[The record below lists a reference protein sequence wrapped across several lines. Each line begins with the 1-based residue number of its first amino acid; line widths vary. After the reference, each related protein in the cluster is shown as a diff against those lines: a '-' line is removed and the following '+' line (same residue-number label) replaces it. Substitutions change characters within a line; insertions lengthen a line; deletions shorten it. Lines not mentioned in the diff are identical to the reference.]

1 MSVVSR
7 AYGQRT
13 PQWKTLAAVALL
25 STGLLAGCAT
35 PPADPQARAD
45 FDAVN
50 DPLEP
55 VNRALF
61 EFHQVLDHFLLKP
74 AAFVYQT
81 LIPEPARTGIRN
93 ALVNLKTPIILA
105 NDLLQGETGR
115 AGDTLQRFAI
125 NSTVGVLGLYDAA
138 DKWFGIPPHTE
149 DFGQTLATWGTGE
162 GAYLFIPVLGP
173 SNPRD
178 LTGFVVDSVADPL
191 NWYLRNTDRDG
202 WIIARTVTTGVD
214 ARSQLLETL
223 DNLEKTSLDYYVTL
237 RTIYRQRRADE
248 IANRQSKQP
257 NVSPTSLSRAAD
269 AGSEI
274 ETLPAAKQ

>member
-1 MSVVSR
+1 MSVISR
-7 AYGQRT
+7 EAGLRT
-13 PQWKTLAAVALL
+13 SQWKTLAAVALL
-25 STGLLAGCAT
+25 SAGLLAGCAT

-45 FDAVN
+45 FEAVN

-55 VNRALF
+55 VNRAMF
-61 EFHQVLDHFLLKP
+61 EFHQGIDGLLLKP
-74 AAFVYQT
+74 LAFTYRT

-149 DFGQTLATWGTGE
+149 DFGQTLAVWGTGE
-162 GAYLFIPVLGP
+162 GPYLFIPILGP

-178 LTGFVVDSVADPL
+178 LTGLAVDTFADPL
-191 NWYLRNTDRDG
+191 NWYLRNTDRDE
-202 WIIARTVTTGVD
+202 WIYARAIVAGLD
-214 ARSQLLETL
+214 ARAELLETL

-237 RTIYRQRRADE
+237 RTVYRQRRADE
-248 IANRQSKQP
+248 IANRASKSP
-257 NVSPTSLSRAAD
+257 SVSPTSISRAAD

-274 ETLPAAKQ
+274 ETLPVKQQ

>member
-1 MSVVSR
+1 MSVVPR
-7 AYGQRT
+7 EFGQRM

-61 EFHQVLDHFLLKP
+61 EFHQVLDHFVLKP
-74 AAFVYQT
+74 VAFAYSM
-81 LIPEPARTGIRN
+81 LIPQPMQTGIRS
-93 ALVNLKTPIILA
+93 ALINLRTPVILA
-105 NDLLQGETGR
+105 NDLLQGETVR

-125 NSTVGVLGLYDAA
+125 NSTVGVLGFYDAA
-138 DKWFGIPPHTE
+138 DKWFGIAPHTE
-149 DFGQTLATWGTGE
+149 DFGQTLAVWGTDE
-162 GAYLFIPVLGP
+162 GPYLFIPILGP

-178 LTGFVVDSVADPL
+178 LGGFVVDSAADPL
-191 NWYLRNTDRDG
+191 NWYLNNTDRDG
-202 WIIARTVTTGVD
+202 WIIARTALTGVD
-214 ARSQLLETL
+214 ARAQLLETL

-237 RTIYRQRRADE
+237 RTVYRQRRADE
-248 IANRQSKQP
+248 IANRVSKQP
-257 NVSPTSLSRAAD
+257 NVSPTSVSRAAD
-269 AGSEI
+269 AGREI
-274 ETLPAAKQ
+274 ETLPIKQ

>member
-1 MSVVSR
+1 MPVVPR
-7 AYGQRT
+7 ELGQRT
-13 PQWKTLAAVALL
+13 SQWKTLAAVALL

-81 LIPEPARTGIRN
+81 LLPEPARTSIRS
-93 ALVNLKTPIILA
+93 ALLNLKTPVILA

-138 DKWFGIPPHTE
+138 DKWFGIAPHTE
-149 DFGQTLATWGTGE
+149 DFGQTLATWGAGE
-162 GAYLFIPVLGP
+162 GPYLFIPVLGP

-178 LTGFVVDSVADPL
+178 LGGFVVDSAADPL
-191 NWYLRNTDRDG
+191 NWYLHNTDRDG
-202 WIIARTVTTGVD
+202 WVWARTITTGLD

-237 RTIYRQRRADE
+237 RTVYRQRRADE
-248 IANRQSKQP
+248 IANRASKQP
-257 NVSPTSLSRAAD
+257 SVSPTSLSRAAD

-274 ETLPAAKQ
+274 ETLPVKQ

>member
-1 MSVVSR
+1 MSVAPR
-7 AYGQRT
+7 EFGQRM
-13 PQWKTLAAVALL
+13 PQWKALAAVALL
-25 STGLLAGCAT
+25 STGLLTACAT

-61 EFHQVLDHFLLKP
+61 EFHQVVDHFVLKP
-74 AAFVYQT
+74 VAFVYAN
-81 LIPEPARTGIRN
+81 LIPQPLQTSIRS
-93 ALVNLKTPIILA
+93 ALINLKSPVILA
-105 NDLLQGETGR
+105 NDLLQGETAR

-162 GAYLFIPVLGP
+162 GPYLFIPILGP

-178 LTGFVVDSVADPL
+178 LTGVVVDSVADPV
-191 NWYLRNTDRDG
+191 NWYLNNTDREG
-202 WIIARTVTTGVD
+202 LIYARTIVTGID
-214 ARSQLLETL
+214 ARAQLLETL
-223 DNLEKTSLDYYVTL
+223 DALEKTSLDYYVTL
-237 RTIYRQRRADE
+237 RTVYRQRRADE
-248 IANRQSKQP
+248 IANRASKQP
-257 NVSPTSLSRAAD
+257 NVSPTSISRAAD

-274 ETLPAAKQ
+274 EKLPVKE